1 VSRYGAAA
9 LAGEID
15 RLELAGHG
23 FRHRTLFSA
32 ACHLGELIA
41 GGELDLDT
49 AEGALIERGLT
60 MGLLEGDVRRQV
72 ARGIAKGRTRPRKAP
87 STGVTTKAEALA
99 EIVAWWEAIHLAPP
113 TGRTAGTTLRILAG
127 FHHLALGAGKLRISQ
142 SYREIAEAAGV
153 SVSTVVARRPE
164 WSRWV
169 RLVSRGRAT
178 RFTGSRT
185 TWQLVTKPGRAITNS
200 PASPEGKASGL
211 FGNARSPGLADP
223 VHNLWH
229 RWGNGHRIYCLLNV
243 VDATSTSTLAT
254 TTGLHPGTVRR
265 IGARLLALG
274 VVTRDEDGWRAA
286 QLDISEVV
294 YLHLAGVDHA
304 GERRA
309 RHVLERD
316 LHRRWL
322 AQRVA
327 AAELPKLRL
336 LPTQVDNSEPA
347 QRRRK
352 AAAQRKG
359 VA

>member
-1 VSRYGAAA
+1 MSRYGHAA
-9 LAGEID
+9 LAGELD

-41 GGELDLDT
+41 GGELDLET
-49 AEGALIERGLT
+49 AEGALIEKGRSIGLADC
-60 MGLLEGDVRRQV
+60 DVRRQV
-72 ARGIAKGRTRPRKAP
+72 SRGIDKGRTHSRKAS
-87 STGVTTKAEALA
+87 STGVTTKAETLA
-99 EIVAWWEAIHLAPP
+99 EVVAWWEAVRLAPP

-127 FHHLALGAGKLRISQ
+127 FHHLALSAGKLRISE

-153 SVSTVVARRPE
+153 SVSTVHARRADWAP
-164 WSRWV
+164 WV
-169 RLVSRGRAT
+169 RRVSRGRAL

-185 TWQLVTKPGRAITNS
+185 TWQLVSKPGRATTNS

-229 RWGNGHRIYCLLNV
+229 RWGNGHRVYCLLDV
-243 VDATSTSTLAT
+243 VDAVSTKELAT

-265 IGARLLALG
+265 IGARLFDLG
-274 VVTRDEDGWRAA
+274 VVDRDEDGWRATE
-286 QLDISEVV
+286 LDISEVV
-294 YLHLAGVDHA
+294 YLHLDGIDHA

-309 RHVLERD
+309 RHVGERD

-327 AAELPKLRL
+327 TAERPKLAVV
-336 LPTQVDNSEPA
+336 PEPA
-347 QRRRK
+347 KGERPSPDRNPQPTRHE
-352 AAAQRKG
+352 G